1 MICLEARHFNL
12 NKILLQA
19 TGLWPY
25 QQTKLV
31 RIQFAVLFG
40 ILATAI
46 IFQLTTFI
54 TTKSVS
60 NFIIKNLPTAL
71 ALTIALIKYTSF
83 HVHVR
88 SIKVMLTELQNMY
101 NGLKE
106 KNEKAI
112 IEKYGDNANRYT
124 AMLTSFTVSSMSV
137 FILGQIWPSI
147 LDIVLPKNESRPC
160 HLHIAMEYF
169 LDQEKYFY
177 FILFHL
183 NAGIFIG
190 MITTV
195 ATGAMGIAYLQYVC
209 GMFMIAS
216 YRLENA
222 MKIDML
228 KNINKN
234 LILMDITR
242 AVDMHRQAMKLCD
255 FLINRFEILFFCLI
269 VFGVICLS
277 LNLLRIFQT
286 TWSADA
292 KEFVLPILGATICI
306 LYMFIANYVGQDTTD
321 HNVQI
326 YITAYNI
333 QWYKAPLQVQTLILF
348 ILQRG
353 IKSFTLSIGGL
364 FDASFECFATLVK
377 ASVSY
382 FMFVYTTR

>member
-40 ILATAI
+40 ILAAAI
-46 IFQLTTFI
+46 IFQLTTFM

-71 ALTIALIKYTSF
+71 ALTIALTKYTSF
-83 HVHVR
+83 YVHMR
-88 SIKVMLTELQNMY
+88 TIKVMLTQLQNMY

-112 IEKYGDNANRYT
+112 IEKYGDNAKRYT
-124 AMLTSFTVSSMSV
+124 VMLTSFIVSSMCV
-137 FILGQIWPSI
+137 FILGQVWPSI
-147 LDIVLPKNESRPC
+147 LDIVLPKNESRPR

-190 MITTV
+190 MITIV
-195 ATGAMGIAYLQYVC
+195 ATGTMFIAYFQYMC

-216 YRLENA
+216 YRIEHA
-222 MKIDML
+222 IKIDML

-234 LILMDITR
+234 LIVIDIIR
-242 AVDMHRQAMKLCD
+242 AVDMHQQTMKLCD
-255 FLINRFEILFFCLI
+255 LLINRFETLFFCLI
-269 VFGVICLS
+269 VFGVTCLS
-277 LNLLRIFQT
+277 LNLLHIFQT
-286 TWSADA
+286 TSSAGA
-292 KEFVLPILGATICI
+292 KEFVLPILLATICI
-306 LYMFIANYVGQDTTD
+306 LYMFIANYIGQDITD
-321 HNVQI
+321 HNDQI
-326 YITAYNI
+326 YITVYDI

-382 FMFVYTTR
+382 FTFVYTTR